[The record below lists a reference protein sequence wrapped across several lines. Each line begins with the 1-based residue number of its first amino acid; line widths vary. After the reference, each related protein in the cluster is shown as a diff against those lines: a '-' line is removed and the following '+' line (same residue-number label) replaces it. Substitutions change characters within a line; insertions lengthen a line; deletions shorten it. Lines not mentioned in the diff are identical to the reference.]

1 MDIEGGELDA
11 LKGAE
16 NVLKQY
22 KPQLAICV
30 YHKPEDL
37 LNIANYLKMIVPDY
51 NLYLDQKST
60 SWGDTI
66 IYAMVQTNK

>member
-22 KPQLAICV
+22 KPKLAICV

-37 LNIANYLKMIVPDY
+37 LNVAHYLKIIVPDY
-51 NLYLDQKST
+51 RLYLDHKGKNLHAS
-60 SWGDTI
+60 I
-66 IYAMVQTNK
+66 LYAKIY